1 MRWSLKWV
9 GVALAVLTLLPP
21 RLAAQR
27 GAFSQETNPLTLE
40 EAVSLALGSHPVVG
54 RARAHRTGAEARL
67 EQARASWLPS
77 LTTEGSLAR
86 FQEPM
91 VVAPLH
97 GFDPTRP
104 PSFDRNL
111 VQGNLSLGY
120 TIFDG
125 GARGARVDRAEAG
138 VAAAAVGEEL
148 SRMDLTLQVSRAY
161 LAVLAGEELVEAAE
175 AQIQALE
182 SEEDR
187 ARQFLE
193 EGKAA
198 RVDRLRVQAAL
209 SRARADAISVRSD
222 LDLAWGRLARLTG
235 ATHQE
240 LRERALLPVKL
251 GDDPTPSRGRTLE
264 TARSNSPDLAL
275 ARRELAAAAAEV
287 REAGS
292 TWLPSL
298 QAAGRYQ
305 NYGTLDG
312 KHTQEW
318 QATLSVAY
326 PIFTGGARGA
336 EEQGARAEEREAAQ
350 GLRLAELEVEEKVED
365 GLAALAEARARR
377 EALELGVTQSREVAR
392 IEALAL
398 EAGAG
403 VQTDFLKAQADLFRA
418 RAALVQ
424 ARHGEILARLQLAR
438 VMGELT
444 QEWIEEHVEVKR

>member
-1 MRWSLKWV
+1 MRSRLNWF
-9 GVALAVLTLLPP
+9 GVALATLSMLPP
-21 RLAAQR
+21 GLT
-27 GAFSQETNPLTLE
+27 GQESEPMTLE
-40 EAVSLALGSHPVVG
+40 EAVSRALESHPVMG
-54 RARAHRTGAEARL
+54 QARARRTGADARL
-67 EQARASWLPS
+67 DQARASWLPS

-111 VQGNLSLGY
+111 LQGNLSLGY
-120 TIFDG
+120 TLFDG

-138 VAAAAVGEEL
+138 VAAAAVAEDL
-148 SRMDLTLQVSRAY
+148 SRMDLTFQVSRAY
-161 LAVLAGEELVEAAE
+161 LAVLAGQELLAAAE
-175 AQIQALE
+175 AQIEALE

-235 ATHQE
+235 ASRQG
-240 LRERALLPVKL
+240 LRDRSLLPVAL
-251 GDDPTPSRGRTLE
+251 EDDPTPSRGQSLE

-298 QAAGRYQ
+298 RAAGRYQ
-305 NYGTLDG
+305 NYGTLEG
-312 KHTQEW
+312 RHTQEW

-336 EEQGARAEEREAAQ
+336 QEEGARAQEREAAQ
-350 GLRLAELEVEEKVED
+350 GVRLAELEVEEKVD
-365 GLAALAEARARR
+365 GGLAALAEARARR
-377 EALELGVTQSREVAR
+377 EALELGLSQFQEVAR

-403 VQTDFLKAQADLFRA
+403 VQTDYLKAQADLFRA

-424 ARHGEILARLQLAR
+424 ARHGEILARFQLAR
-438 VMGELT
+438 VRGELT
-444 QEWIEEHVEVKR
+444 QEWIQAHVEVAR